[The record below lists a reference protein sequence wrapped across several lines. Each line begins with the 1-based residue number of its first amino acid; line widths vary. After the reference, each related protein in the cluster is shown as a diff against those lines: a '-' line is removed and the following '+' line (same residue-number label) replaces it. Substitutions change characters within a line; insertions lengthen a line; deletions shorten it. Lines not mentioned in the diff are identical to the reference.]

1 MIRLIELP
9 RSEKPEFQ
17 EEGIE
22 LPVEYYFHPGDP
34 DTGYADSYEIITP
47 LPDYQYDAALDHL
60 YKIDAAQ
67 LDRDE
72 YELDRVEWSD
82 HFGRYIKN

>member
-22 LPVEYYFHPGDP
+22 LPVEYYFHLGDP
-34 DTGYADSYEIITP
+34 ATGYPDIYEIITT
-47 LPDYQYDAALDHL
+47 LPDYQHDAALDH
-60 YKIDAAQ
+60 K
-67 LDRDE
+67 